1 MGQPSQI
8 SAYIS
13 EETREALEQ
22 YTEAHGLKKG
32 HVVEMALLHHLA
44 ALRELPSDLIIP
56 PRLLVTPETGSWLL
70 ELMENPP
77 EPTDAMRALF
87 AAEGS
92 GSYEPESR

>member
-13 EETREALEQ
+13 EETREALDR
-22 YTEAHGLKKG
+22 YVEAHGLKKG
-32 HVVEMALLHHLA
+32 HLVEMALLHHLA
-44 ALRELPSDLIIP
+44 ALRELPADVILP
-56 PRLLVTPETGSWLL
+56 PRLLVTPEAGSWLL

-87 AAEGS
+87 AAQDGTLNEPGS
-92 GSYEPESR
+92 R

>member
-1 MGQPSQI
+1 VAQPSQI

-22 YTEAHGLKKG
+22 YVEAHGLKKG

-44 ALRELPSDLIIP
+44 ALRELPADLIIP

-70 ELMENPP
+70 ELMEHPP
-77 EPTDAMRALF
+77 EPTEAMRALF
-87 AAEGS
+87 AAEES
-92 GSYEPESR
+92 PPYEPSR